1 MTELPSYRLLWLPAV
16 STLCPVKRWNLDFR
30 TCNISSVYH
39 AFHTE
44 RHFLS
49 ATEYSPART
58 LKRTIDKGPM
68 NPGPRCFILEY
79 FYFYIL
85 TKTGPLLKL
94 DVKVIISDN
103 TFEMRDVSKSWIS
116 PLLLRIW
123 RRAKPARDNHKKFCS
138 ILNNRRD
145 KYHCYRWEIHITQWR

>member
-30 TCNISSVYH
+30 TCNMLSVYH

-58 LKRTIDKGPM
+58 LQRTIDKGPM

-123 RRAKPARDNHKKFCS
+123 RRAKQVRDNHKKFFS
-138 ILNNRRD
+138 ILNSRRG
-145 KYHCYRWEIHITQWR
+145 KYHCYRWEIHIK

>member
-30 TCNISSVYH
+30 TCNMLSVYH
-39 AFHTE
+39 AFYTG
-44 RHFLS
+44 RHSLS
-49 ATEYSPART
+49 ATEYFPARA
-58 LKRTIDKGPM
+58 LQRTVDKGPM

-123 RRAKPARDNHKKFCS
+123 RRAKSVRDNHKKFCS
-138 ILNNRRD
+138 ILNIRRD
-145 KYHCYRWEIHITQWR
+145 KYHRFRWEIHITQWR